1 MLATK
6 PKFVPS
12 AVPFNPV
19 MFSTLENSVE
29 NAETAISRVMHSTTV
44 ECNKIER
51 AITRLEKQ
59 IDGTKTDLATNGH
72 QIVEKSAEL
81 KKLRANSSK
90 VKSDLKKS
98 EYADSISA
106 LVSDLSKLEIER
118 QELKDAISGYKQK
131 LDTENQRLAMQNAR
145 KQHLLTH
152 SSGLS
157 KRLDALKSSDSDAKL
172 KNQFYGKKAEE
183 TDFSVPETEK
193 QVLKSTSDRWQ
204 NAAKRG
210 VFDRHV
216 LGKALFLAMKK
227 AREGKGIGDLISFL
241 SVLHNADR
249 NQALDSM
256 LKEMGK
262 YVERYT
268 PFKVRVLT
276 KQGVKKVRLIMQDEH
291 KHEVPESPYFWHKFK
306 ARPKDPKLDTF
317 DTIYKKIDGIKLDG
331 PLNGQEQIDL
341 HVSLSEQ
348 IGSSGFINEA
358 NLYKLKKLLEAEKA
372 GKVFDFT
379 N

>member
-6 PKFVPS
+6 TKFVPS
-12 AVPFNPV
+12 AVPSSPV

-29 NAETAISRVMHSTTV
+29 NTETAISRVMHSTNV

-59 IDGTKTDLATNGH
+59 IDGTETDLATNGC
-72 QIVEKSAEL
+72 QIVEKNAEL

-118 QELKDAISGYKQK
+118 QELKDAISEYRQK
-131 LDTENQRLAMQNAR
+131 LDTENQRLTVQNAR
-145 KQHLLTH
+145 KQHLLTY

-193 QVLKSTSDRWQ
+193 VLKSTSDRWQ

-256 LKEMGK
+256 LREMGK
-262 YVERYT
+262 YIERYT

-276 KQGVKKVRLIMQDEH
+276 KQGVKKVRLIMQDGL

-317 DTIYKKIDGIKLDG
+317 NTIYKKIDGIKLDD